1 MLLPLRIASVLVYSF
16 FMNIL
21 VYLRSLNFVYYV
33 YTIIKI
39 QCLTDNYD

>member
-1 MLLPLRIASVLVYSF
+1 MFLPLRIASVLVYSF

-39 QCLTDNYD
+39 VNV

>member
-1 MLLPLRIASVLVYSF
+1 MLLHLRIASVLVYSF
-16 FMNIL
+16 FMNI

-39 QCLTDNYD
+39 VNDTQY

>member
-39 QCLTDNYD
+39 VNDTQY